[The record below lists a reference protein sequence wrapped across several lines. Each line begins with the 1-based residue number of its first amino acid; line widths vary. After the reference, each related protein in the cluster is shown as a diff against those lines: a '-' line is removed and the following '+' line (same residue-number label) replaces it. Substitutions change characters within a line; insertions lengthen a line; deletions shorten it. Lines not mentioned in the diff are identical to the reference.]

1 MHTIHIHALKVVSL
15 INIYYNALIHIDN
28 SIFYSYCF
36 HGFVEID
43 IRYMSFVIFNKH
55 LIKIF
60 FLKREKEI
68 NKQKEKYAIKILLQE
83 SYTSHECYHYN
94 FIRHI

>member
-1 MHTIHIHALKVVSL
+1 
-15 INIYYNALIHIDN
+15 
-28 SIFYSYCF
+28 
-36 HGFVEID
+36 
-43 IRYMSFVIFNKH
+43 MSFVIFNKH

-68 NKQKEKYAIKILLQE
+68 DKQKEKYAIKILLQ